1 MTKNKTVTYNY
12 KPSTYKGKTE
22 TTSIKDKKVGNKK
35 TVSKITYG
43 EKAGPKGFR
52 RKAKVVDKI
61 TPAGKRSTAISASKR
76 TQKTMGE
83 EATGKG
89 ARKMMKEL
97 KSSADSV
104 TIGKKTYK
112 TKNKKANPNLKNKT
126 NYGY

>member
-1 MTKNKTVTYNY
+1 MTKKKTVTYNY

-22 TTSIKDKKVGNKK
+22 TTSIKDKKVGNK
-35 TVSKITYG
+35 TVSKVLFG

-52 RKAKVVDKI
+52 RKAKVIDKI
-61 TPAGKRSTAISASKR
+61 TPAGKRSTAIIASKR

-83 EATGKG
+83 EVTGKG
-89 ARKMMKEL
+89 ARKMMKDI
-97 KSSADSV
+97 KSDADSV